1 MNRLPPGEILGSA
14 MPRHLDERLALRF
27 PALFRL
33 LAGRATSLP
42 PGAALRR
49 RLAERSLS
57 RGFEGLSRGDPE
69 FLLLTMAPDVEFNYL
84 GGGVGFAERYRGHEG
99 VREFTRDWIAAW
111 GNADYEVERVIDL
124 GDRIVYR
131 HKVTTSGDS
140 SGAEITNTQGGVAYL
155 GDGVI
160 RRIDTYWHWW
170 DLVEALGLTQ

>member
-1 MNRLPPGEILGSA
+1 MPEILGSA
-14 MPRHLDERLALRF
+14 MSRHLDERLALRF

-42 PGAALRR
+42 PSSALRR
-49 RLAERSLS
+49 RVAERSLS
-57 RGFEGLSRGDPE
+57 RGFEALSRGDLE
-69 FLLLTMAPDVEFNYL
+69 FMLLTLAPDVEFNYL

-111 GNADYEVERVIDL
+111 GNADYEVEHVIDL

-131 HKVTTSGDS
+131 YKVIASGGS
-140 SGAEITNTQGGVAYL
+140 SGAEVTNMQGGVAYL

-170 DLVEALGLTQ
+170 DLVEALGLTH